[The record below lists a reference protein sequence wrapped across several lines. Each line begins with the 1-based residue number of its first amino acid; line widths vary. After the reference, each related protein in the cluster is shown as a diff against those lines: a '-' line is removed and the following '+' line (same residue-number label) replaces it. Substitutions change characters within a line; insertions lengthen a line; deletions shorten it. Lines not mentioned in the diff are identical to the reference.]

1 MLAARAGE
9 VGARLVRVHWS
20 PHCWKPQTECRAV
33 LGPIRARQTGAACTQ
48 LSTPTIP
55 MTPTPP
61 DFYRS
66 EAILQHV
73 QHPLTFYDPR
83 AVDPSGASSTFSRT
97 TAPSTT
103 PAPGIWWAARA
114 TCSCGRWRC
123 ATFHTRLRTRR
134 TCTTRWRSCAT
145 CTATPRPAAT
155 PGSATEMA
163 GAPRSP
169 MRPTTAMGWPSCCSP
184 VRMRCSLA
192 SARRVTR
199 CTKPLR

>member
-103 PAPGIWWAARA
+103 LAPRIWWAARA
-114 TCSCGRWRC
+114 TCSCGRC
-123 ATFHTRLRTRR
+123 TATGTTVCGRTVGKTGSTTYTARGSGRSRARTSTRPTRR
-134 TCTTRWRSCAT
+134 APPARSTTTRWARV
-145 CTATPRPAAT
+145 AASS
-155 PGSATEMA
+155 GH
-163 GAPRSP
+163 
-169 MRPTTAMGWPSCCSP
+169 
-184 VRMRCSLA
+184 
-192 SARRVTR
+192 
-199 CTKPLR
+199 